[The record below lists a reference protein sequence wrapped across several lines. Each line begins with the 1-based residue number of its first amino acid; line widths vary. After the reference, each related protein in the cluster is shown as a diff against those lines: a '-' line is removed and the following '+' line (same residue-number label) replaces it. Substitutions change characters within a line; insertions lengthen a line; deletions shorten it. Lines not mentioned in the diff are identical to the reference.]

1 MRFTFAEL
9 VEIER
14 LTWTDKWAEHVTHAE
29 LIVVTALLSR
39 APKPATA
46 HAESFG
52 GGRMGQKLRLH
63 RGTQ

>member
-9 VEIER
+9 VELER

-39 APKPATA
+39 GPTPATA
-46 HAESFG
+46 HVTSFS
-52 GGRMGQKLRLH
+52 GGRMGQKLRVH
-63 RGTQ
+63 KGTQ

>member
-29 LIVVTALLSR
+29 LIVVTASLSR
-39 APKPATA
+39 APTPATA
-46 HAESFG
+46 HVTSFG
-52 GGRMGQKLRLH
+52 GGRMGQKLRV
-63 RGTQ
+63 RKGTQ